1 MGELKL
7 WVYLPSSSLL
17 PVPER
22 LLTRSSQ
29 FKEGLHHTIVV
40 PGLGGLFL
48 MPSPGALLRGPTKTK
63 QEQAPLVCLD
73 VSAGEGLL
81 SFHVLQS
88 SCVVGGFV
96 LFLFSLVHQPF
107 RQSKLVFS
115 PPPCPL

>member
-1 MGELKL
+1 MD
-7 WVYLPSSSLL
+7 LPSLL

-73 VSAGEGLL
+73 VSGGEGQL
-81 SFHVLQS
+81 SFHMLQS
-88 SCVVGGFV
+88 SCVVGCFV
-96 LFLFSLVHQPF
+96 F
-107 RQSKLVFS
+107 VFS
-115 PPPCPL
+115 CTSTL